1 VPAVGVDVAIG
12 FGVKVRLAIA
22 AGAKV
27 GVGIDVG
34 VQAEVAVATA
44 SSVACISATPTLAIG
59 GSPPCTTECTQ
70 KSTPAP
76 NAPRVNS
83 DPNTA
88 FTDIV
93 PRGHVMRVSLGGEVS
108 LAPSIDCGRSG
119 VWSVPHDVGVI
130 RPYSRLRFVIC
141 HTCTPMKAKAGP
153 SEPVVTAE
161 LGARRVS

>member
-12 FGVKVRLAIA
+12 FGVKVRLAVA

-34 VQAEVAVATA
+34 VQAEVAVATV

-59 GSPPCTTECTQ
+59 GSPPCTSECIQ

-76 NAPRVNS
+76 NAPMVNS

-88 FTDIV
+88 FADIV
-93 PRGHVMRVSLGGEVS
+93 SRGHVMRVSLGREVS
-108 LAPSIDCGRSG
+108 LAPSIDCGGSG

-130 RPYSRLRFVIC
+130 RPSSRLRFVIF
-141 HTCTPMKAKAGP
+141 TPAP
-153 SEPVVTAE
+153 E
-161 LGARRVS
+161 VSKGRAIGIGGHH